1 MPNHALFI
9 RHLQTLVML
18 GSEESAALN
27 ALPMRFRDVRKHQ
40 DIFREGERV
49 SESCIVLSGM
59 VCRYKMAGDGRRQI
73 LSFHFPGDMPDLQS
87 LNLSYMDHNLM
98 ALSPVRIGLI
108 PHDDLRA
115 AINRHEGVRNAVITR
130 TLVDAAILRQWLVNL
145 GRRTAL
151 ERIAH
156 LFCECYLRLQ
166 AMGHTERANFRLPL
180 TQSELGD
187 ATGLSSVHVNRTM
200 QELRRMGLISSNGNE
215 HSILDWEQLRQKA
228 DFSPEYLHLRDT
240 ALDA

>member
-9 RHLQTLVML
+9 RHLQTIALL
-18 GSEESAALN
+18 DAEESAALS
-27 ALPMRFRDVRKHQ
+27 ALPMRYRGVSKHQ

-49 SESCIVLSGM
+49 GESCIVLGGM

-87 LNLSYMDHNLM
+87 LNLAYMDHSLM
-98 ALSPVRIGLI
+98 ALSAVRVGFIS
-108 PHDDLRA
+108 HEDLRVV
-115 AINRHEGVRNAVITR
+115 IGRHQGVRNAVITR
-130 TLVDAAILRQWLVNL
+130 TLVDASIAREWLVNL

-156 LFCECYLRLQ
+156 LFCECYVRLQ
-166 AMGHTERANFRLPL
+166 AMGHTEHANFRLPL
-180 TQSELGD
+180 TQTELGD

-200 QELRRMGLISSNGNE
+200 QELRRMKLIRSNGNE
-215 HSILDWEQLRQKA
+215 HAILDWKQLQKTA
-228 DFSPEYLHLRDT
+228 DFSPDYLHLRES
-240 ALDA
+240 AVEG

>member
-9 RHLQTLVML
+9 RHLQTLAL
-18 GSEESAALN
+18 LDADESAALS

-40 DIFREGERV
+40 DIFREGDRV
-49 SESCIVLSGM
+49 NESCIVLTGM

-87 LNLSYMDHNLM
+87 LNLSYMDHSLM
-98 ALSPVRIGLI
+98 ALSAVRVGFIS
-108 PHDDLRA
+108 HEDLRVV
-115 AINRHEGVRNAVITR
+115 IGRHEGVRNAVITR
-130 TLVDAAILRQWLVNL
+130 TLVDASIAREWLVNL

-166 AMGHTERANFRLPL
+166 VMGHAEQANFKLPL

-200 QELRRMGLISSNGNE
+200 QELRRMGLIRSNGNE
-215 HSILDWEQLRQKA
+215 HSILDWEQLRQTA
-228 DFSPEYLHLRDT
+228 DFTPGYLHLRDS
-240 ALDA
+240 AIEG